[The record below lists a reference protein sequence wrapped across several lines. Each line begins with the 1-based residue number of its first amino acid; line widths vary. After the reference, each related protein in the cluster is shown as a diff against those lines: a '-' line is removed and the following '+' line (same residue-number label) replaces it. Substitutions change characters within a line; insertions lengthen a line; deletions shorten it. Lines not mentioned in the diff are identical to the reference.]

1 LPAWVESFAPGG
13 LNGQVPFL
21 RPLFMKLSI
30 STKLFVAVL
39 AGVLLVILSM
49 GIATS
54 WSFGRGFLGYIN
66 EQALE
71 RMAPVLPR
79 LVATYEREGSWEYF
93 RNQPDRWFEVMR
105 PEPGEKP
112 LIRDLKTPQI
122 SDLTGALFRIAL
134 LDKDKKRVTGY
145 PAIGDDAL
153 ALPIVVAGETVGW
166 LAVTPFQSVT
176 EAGGERFQQYQLRT
190 SLVMGVFSLLMAM
203 LIAWWIA
210 RTLLEPVKRVAA
222 ATHRLASGDYSSRV
236 AVASNDE
243 VGQLAR
249 DFNQLAYT
257 LERNEK
263 MRREFMADVSHELR
277 TPLSVLRGE
286 LEAIEDGV
294 RTLDQ
299 ASMKSLQGEVG
310 MLSKLVD
317 DLYELSLADIGALT
331 YRKAPC
337 VLDQL
342 LENTVA
348 MYQERFNARQLQVE
362 LDLPSQPVELLAD
375 ENRLQQLFSNLLEN
389 TVRYT
394 DLNGTLRITVG
405 VERDLVRID
414 FLDSGPGVS
423 ANQLPKLFERFY
435 RGEASRNRESGGAG
449 LGLAICRS
457 IALAHDGSLDAAH
470 SPLGGLQLTLRLPR
484 SL

>member
-1 LPAWVESFAPGG
+1 MDASL
-13 LNGQVPFL
+13 LL
-21 RPLFMKLSI
+21 RPPFMKLSI

-49 GIATS
+49 GLATS
-54 WSFGRGFLGYIN
+54 WSFGRGFLGFIN
-66 EQALE
+66 EQAME
-71 RMAPVLPR
+71 RMAQVVPR
-79 LVATYEREGSWEYF
+79 LATAYQREGNWDF
-93 RNQPDRWFEVMR
+93 LRNRPDRWFDVMR
-105 PEPGEKP
+105 PDPDAARATDDLRPP
-112 LIRDLKTPQI
+112 LA

-145 PAIGDDAL
+145 PAIGEDAL
-153 ALPIVVAGETVGW
+153 VQPVVVNSETVGW

-190 SLVMGVFSLLMAM
+190 SLVIGVFSLLLAM

-236 AVASNDE
+236 AVASDDE
-243 VGQLAR
+243 VGQLSR

-294 RTLDQ
+294 RSLDQ
-299 ASMKSLQGEVG
+299 SSMKSLQGEVS

-317 DLYELSLADIGALT
+317 DLYELSLADVGALT

-337 VLDQL
+337 LLNDL
-342 LENTVA
+342 LENSLA
-348 MYQERFNARQLQVE
+348 MYRDRFTARQLQIDLE
-362 LDLPSQPVELLAD
+362 LPRQPVELLAD
-375 ENRLQQLFSNLLEN
+375 ASRLQQLFSNLLEN
-389 TVRYT
+389 AVRYT
-394 DLNGTLRITVG
+394 DVNGTLRISVG
-405 VERDLVRID
+405 VDRDTVRID

-423 ANQLPKLFERFY
+423 ADQLPRLFERFY
-435 RGEASRNRESGGAG
+435 RGESSRNREQGGAG

-457 IALAHDGSLDAAH
+457 IANAHDGSLVADH
-470 SPLGGLQLTLRLPR
+470 SPYGGLWLILRLPR

>member
-1 LPAWVESFAPGG
+1 MDASL
-13 LNGQVPFL
+13 LL
-21 RPLFMKLSI
+21 RPPFMKLSI

-49 GIATS
+49 GLATS
-54 WSFGRGFLGYIN
+54 WSFGRGFLGFIN
-66 EQALE
+66 EQAME
-71 RMAPVLPR
+71 RMAQVVPR
-79 LVATYEREGSWEYF
+79 LATAYQREGNWDF
-93 RNQPDRWFEVMR
+93 LRNRPDRWFDVMR
-105 PEPGEKP
+105 PDPDAARATDDLRPP
-112 LIRDLKTPQI
+112 LA

-145 PAIGDDAL
+145 PAIGEDAL
-153 ALPIVVAGETVGW
+153 VQPVVVNSETVGW

-190 SLVMGVFSLLMAM
+190 SLVIGVFSLLLAM

-236 AVASNDE
+236 AVASDDE
-243 VGQLAR
+243 VGQLSR

-294 RTLDQ
+294 RSLDQ
-299 ASMKSLQGEVG
+299 SSMKSLQGEVS

-317 DLYELSLADIGALT
+317 DLYELSLADVGALT

-337 VLDQL
+337 LLNDL
-342 LENTVA
+342 LENSLA
-348 MYQERFNARQLQVE
+348 MYRDRFTARQLQIDLE
-362 LDLPSQPVELLAD
+362 LPRKPVELLAD
-375 ENRLQQLFSNLLEN
+375 ASRLQQLFSNLLEN
-389 TVRYT
+389 AVRYT
-394 DLNGTLRITVG
+394 DVNGTLRISVG
-405 VERDLVRID
+405 VDRDTVRID

-423 ANQLPKLFERFY
+423 ADQLPRLFERFY
-435 RGEASRNRESGGAG
+435 RGESSRNREHGGAG

-457 IALAHDGSLDAAH
+457 IANAHDGSLVADH
-470 SPLGGLQLTLRLPR
+470 SPYGGLWLILRLPR

>member
-1 LPAWVESFAPGG
+1 MTGPSTDLPEP
-13 LNGQVPFL
+13 
-21 RPLFMKLSI
+21 MKLSI

-39 AGVLLVILSM
+39 ASVLFVILSM
-49 GIATS
+49 GLATS
-54 WSFGRGFLGYIN
+54 WSFGRGFLGYLN

-79 LVATYEREGSWEYF
+79 LASAYEREGSWEF
-93 RNQPDRWFEVMR
+93 LRHQPDRWFDIMR
-105 PEPGEKP
+105 PEPKDEEVFHELRIP
-112 LIRDLKTPQI
+112 SS

-134 LDKDKKRVTGY
+134 LDQQKKRVTGY

-153 ALPIVVAGETVGW
+153 LRPIEVAGKTVGW

-176 EAGGERFQQYQLRT
+176 EAGGERFQQYQLRA
-190 SLVMGVFSLLMAM
+190 SLGMGVLSLMLAM

-210 RTLLEPVKRVAA
+210 RTLLDPVKRVAA
-222 ATHRLASGDYSSRV
+222 ATHRLAAGEYSNRV
-236 AVASNDE
+236 TVSSSDE

-257 LERNEK
+257 LERNEQ

-317 DLYELSLADIGALT
+317 DLYELSLADVGALN
-331 YRKAPC
+331 YRKSEC
-337 VLDQL
+337 VLNDL
-342 LENTVA
+342 LENSAA
-348 MYQERFNARQLQVE
+348 MFQERCNAAQLRLE
-362 LDLPSQPVELLAD
+362 LDLPVQPLRLEAD
-375 ENRLQQLFSNLLEN
+375 PKRLQQLFGNLLEN
-389 TVRYT
+389 AVRYT
-394 DLNGTLRITVG
+394 DPGGVLRISAAIEG
-405 VERDLVRID
+405 DDVRIE
-414 FLDSGPGVS
+414 FLDSGPGVE
-423 ANQLPKLFERFY
+423 AQQLPRLFDRFY
-435 RGEASRNRESGGAG
+435 RGEASRNRASGGAG

-457 IALAHDGSLDAAH
+457 IALAHGGSLTADH
-470 SPLGGLQLTLRLPR
+470 SPLGGLWLTLRLPR
-484 SL
+484 NA

>member
-1 LPAWVESFAPGG
+1 
-13 LNGQVPFL
+13 
-21 RPLFMKLSI
+21 MKLSI

-49 GIATS
+49 GVATS

-79 LVATYEREGSWEYF
+79 LASVYAREGSWEYF

-105 PEPGEKP
+105 PEPGEQQAV
-112 LIRDLKTPQI
+112 RDLRTPQI

-134 LDKDKKRVTGY
+134 LDKDKQRVTGY

-153 ALPIVVAGETVGW
+153 ALPIVVAGDTVGW

-190 SLVMGVFSLLMAM
+190 SLVMGVFSLLLAM
-203 LIAWWIA
+203 LIAWWVA
-210 RTLLEPVKRVAA
+210 RTLLGPVKRVAA
-222 ATHRLASGDYSSRV
+222 ATHRLASGDYSGRV

-299 ASMKSLQGEVG
+299 KAMKSLQGEVS

-317 DLYELSLADIGALT
+317 DLYELSLADVGALT
-331 YRKAPC
+331 YRKSPC
-337 VLDQL
+337 VLNEL
-342 LENTVA
+342 LEHSVS
-348 MYQERFNARQLQVE
+348 MFQERLNNRQLRVE
-362 LDLPSQPVELLAD
+362 LTLPAQPLELVAD
-375 ENRLQQLFSNLLEN
+375 ANRLQQLFSNLLEN
-389 TVRYT
+389 AVRYT
-394 DLNGTLRITVG
+394 DPEGVVRIAAA
-405 VERDLVRID
+405 VERDEVRID
-414 FLDSGPGVS
+414 FMDSGPGVS
-423 ANQLPKLFERFY
+423 ANQLPRLFERFY
-435 RGEASRNRESGGAG
+435 RGESSRNRTSGGAG
-449 LGLAICRS
+449 LGLAICHS
-457 IALAHDGSLDAAH
+457 IALAHGGSLSADH
-470 SPLGGLQLTLRLPR
+470 SPLGGLWLTLRLPR

>member
-1 LPAWVESFAPGG
+1 MDAYL
-13 LNGQVPFL
+13 LL
-21 RPLFMKLSI
+21 RPPFMKLSI

-49 GIATS
+49 GLATS
-54 WSFGRGFLGYIN
+54 WSFGRGFLGFIN
-66 EQALE
+66 EQAME
-71 RMAPVLPR
+71 RMAQVVPR
-79 LVATYEREGSWEYF
+79 LATAYQREGNWDF
-93 RNQPDRWFEVMR
+93 LRNRPDRWFDVMR
-105 PEPGEKP
+105 PDPDAARATDDLRPP
-112 LIRDLKTPQI
+112 LA

-145 PAIGDDAL
+145 PAIGEDAL
-153 ALPIVVAGETVGW
+153 VQPVVVNSETVGW

-190 SLVMGVFSLLMAM
+190 SLVMGVFSLLLAM

-236 AVASNDE
+236 AVASDDE
-243 VGQLAR
+243 VGQLSR

-294 RTLDQ
+294 RSLDQ
-299 ASMKSLQGEVG
+299 SSMKSLQGEVS

-317 DLYELSLADIGALT
+317 DLYELSLADVGALT

-337 VLDQL
+337 LLNDL
-342 LENTVA
+342 LENSLA
-348 MYQERFNARQLQVE
+348 MYRDRFTARQLQIDLE
-362 LDLPSQPVELLAD
+362 LPRQPVELLAD
-375 ENRLQQLFSNLLEN
+375 ASRLQQLFSNLLEN
-389 TVRYT
+389 AVRYT
-394 DLNGTLRITVG
+394 DVNGTLRISVG
-405 VERDLVRID
+405 VDRDTVRID

-423 ANQLPKLFERFY
+423 ATQLPRLFERFY
-435 RGEASRNRESGGAG
+435 RGESSRNREQGGAG

-457 IALAHDGSLDAAH
+457 IANAHDGSLVADH
-470 SPLGGLQLTLRLPR
+470 SPYGGLWLILRLPR

>member
-1 LPAWVESFAPGG
+1 
-13 LNGQVPFL
+13 
-21 RPLFMKLSI
+21 MKLSI
-30 STKLFVAVL
+30 STKLFVAVS

-49 GIATS
+49 GLATS

-71 RMAPVLPR
+71 RMATVVPR
-79 LVATYEREGSWEYF
+79 LASAYAREGNWAF
-93 RNQPDRWFEVMR
+93 MRNRPDRWFDIMR
-105 PEPGEKP
+105 PDPDEERVTHDLRTP
-112 LIRDLKTPQI
+112 LA

-134 LDKDKKRVTGY
+134 LDKDRKRVTGY
-145 PAIGDDAL
+145 TAIGEDAL
-153 ALPIVVAGETVGW
+153 VSPIVVAGETVGW
-166 LAVTPFQSVT
+166 LAVTPLQSVT

-190 SLVMGVFSLLMAM
+190 SLVMGVFSLLLAM

-222 ATHRLASGDYSSRV
+222 ATHRLAGGDYSSRV
-236 AVASNDE
+236 AVASHDE

-294 RTLDQ
+294 RSLDPNT
-299 ASMKSLQGEVG
+299 MKSLLGEVG

-337 VLDQL
+337 MLNDV
-342 LENTVA
+342 LENSLA
-348 MYQERFNARQLQVE
+348 MYRERFAARQLQ
-362 LDLPSQPVELLAD
+362 LDLELPREPMELLAD
-375 ENRLQQLFSNLLEN
+375 ASRLQQLFSNLLEN
-389 TVRYT
+389 SLRYT
-394 DLNGTLRITVG
+394 DVNGRLRLSVG
-405 VERDLVRID
+405 VDRDTVRID

-423 ANQLPKLFERFY
+423 ASQLPRLFERFY
-435 RGEASRNRESGGAG
+435 RGESSRNREHGGAG

-457 IALAHDGSLDAAH
+457 IANAHDGSLVADH
-470 SPLGGLQLTLRLPR
+470 SPYGGLWLTLRLPR

>member
-1 LPAWVESFAPGG
+1 MVAFTPK
-13 LNGQVPFL
+13 
-21 RPLFMKLSI
+21 RPEYMKLSI
-30 STKLFVAVL
+30 STKLFIAVL

-49 GIATS
+49 GLATS

-79 LVATYEREGSWEYF
+79 LASAYARDGSWEFF

-105 PEPGEKP
+105 PEPGEQKP
-112 LIRDLKTPQI
+112 VRDLKTPQI

-153 ALPIVVAGETVGW
+153 ALPIIVAGETVGW

-190 SLVMGVFSLLMAM
+190 SLVMGVFSLLLAM

-222 ATHRLASGDYSSRV
+222 ATHRLASGDYGSRV

-299 ASMKSLQGEVG
+299 HSMKSLQGEVG

-317 DLYELSLADIGALT
+317 DLYELSLADVGALT

-337 VLDQL
+337 VLNTL
-342 LENTVA
+342 LEQSVG
-348 MYQERFNARQLQVE
+348 MFQERLSARQLRVE
-362 LDLPSQPVELLAD
+362 LALPTPPLELVAD
-375 ENRLQQLFSNLLEN
+375 ASRLQQLFSNLLEN
-389 TVRYT
+389 AVRYT
-394 DLNGTLRITVG
+394 DPNGVVRVSATAERDELRI
-405 VERDLVRID
+405 EFI
-414 FLDSGPGVS
+414 DSGPGVS
-423 ANQLPKLFERFY
+423 ASQLPRLFERFY
-435 RGEASRNRESGGAG
+435 RGEASRNRTSGGAG
-449 LGLAICRS
+449 LGLAICHS
-457 IALAHDGSLDAAH
+457 IALAHGGSLSADH
-470 SPLGGLQLTLRLPR
+470 SPLGGLWLTLRLPR

>member
-1 LPAWVESFAPGG
+1 
-13 LNGQVPFL
+13 
-21 RPLFMKLSI
+21 MKLSI
-30 STKLFVAVL
+30 STKLFVAVS

-49 GIATS
+49 GLATS

-71 RMAPVLPR
+71 RMATVVPR
-79 LVATYEREGSWEYF
+79 LASAYAREGNWAF
-93 RNQPDRWFEVMR
+93 MRNRPDRWFDIMR
-105 PEPGEKP
+105 PDPDEERVTHDLRTP
-112 LIRDLKTPQI
+112 LA

-134 LDKDKKRVTGY
+134 LDKDRKRVTGY
-145 PAIGDDAL
+145 TAIGEDAL
-153 ALPIVVAGETVGW
+153 VSPIVVAGETVGW

-190 SLVMGVFSLLMAM
+190 SLVMGVFSLLLAM

-236 AVASNDE
+236 AVASHDE

-294 RTLDQ
+294 RSLDPNT
-299 ASMKSLQGEVG
+299 MKSLLGEVG

-337 VLDQL
+337 MLNDV
-342 LENTVA
+342 LENSLA
-348 MYQERFNARQLQVE
+348 MYRERFAARQLQ
-362 LDLPSQPVELLAD
+362 LDLELPREPVELLAD
-375 ENRLQQLFSNLLEN
+375 ASRLQQLFSNLLEN
-389 TVRYT
+389 ALRYT
-394 DLNGTLRITVG
+394 DVNGRLRLSVG
-405 VERDLVRID
+405 VDRDTVRID

-423 ANQLPKLFERFY
+423 ASQLPRLFERFY
-435 RGEASRNRESGGAG
+435 RGESSRNREHGGAG

-457 IALAHDGSLDAAH
+457 IANAHDGSLVADH
-470 SPLGGLQLTLRLPR
+470 SPYGGLWLTLRLPR

>member
-1 LPAWVESFAPGG
+1 MGG
-13 LNGQVPFL
+13 Y
-21 RPLFMKLSI
+21 LFNDGPVCMKLSI
-30 STKLFVAVL
+30 STKLFIAVL

-49 GIATS
+49 GVATS

-71 RMAPVLPR
+71 RMAPVVPR
-79 LVATYEREGSWEYF
+79 LAAAYEREGGWEFF

-105 PEPGEKP
+105 PEPGEKQAV
-112 LIRDLKTPQI
+112 RDLKTPQI

-257 LERNEK
+257 LERNEQ

-277 TPLSVLRGE
+277 TPSSIASSSPRST
-286 LEAIEDGV
+286 DSGV
-294 RTLDQ
+294 RSLDQ
-299 ASMKSLQGEVG
+299 NAMKSLQGEVS

-317 DLYELSLADIGALT
+317 DLYELSLADVGALT

-337 VLDQL
+337 GLNGL
-342 LENTVA
+342 LEHSVA
-348 MYQERFNARQLQVE
+348 MFQERLNARRLRVE
-362 LDLPSQPVELLAD
+362 LELPSQPLELVAD
-375 ENRLQQLFSNLLEN
+375 ADRLQQSFSNLLEN
-389 TVRYT
+389 AVRYT
-394 DLNGTLRITVG
+394 DPGGVVRISAA
-405 VERDLVRID
+405 VERDELRIE
-414 FLDSGPGVS
+414 FMDSGPGVS
-423 ANQLPKLFERFY
+423 ASQLPRLFERFY
-435 RGEASRNRESGGAG
+435 RGESSRNRESGGAG

-457 IALAHDGSLDAAH
+457 IALAHGGSLSADH
-470 SPLGGLQLTLRLPR
+470 SPLGGLWLTLRLPR
-484 SL
+484 SV

>member
-1 LPAWVESFAPGG
+1 MGG
-13 LNGQVPFL
+13 STLL

-30 STKLFVAVL
+30 STKLFVAVS

-49 GIATS
+49 GLATS

-71 RMAPVLPR
+71 RMATVVPR
-79 LVATYEREGSWEYF
+79 LASAYAREGNWAF
-93 RNQPDRWFEVMR
+93 MRNRPDRWFDIMR
-105 PEPGEKP
+105 PDPDEERVTNDLRTP
-112 LIRDLKTPQI
+112 LA

-134 LDKDKKRVTGY
+134 LDKDRKRVTGY
-145 PAIGDDAL
+145 TAIGEDAL
-153 ALPIVVAGETVGW
+153 VSPIVVAGETVGW

-190 SLVMGVFSLLMAM
+190 SLLMGVFSLLLAM

-294 RTLDQ
+294 RSLDPNT
-299 ASMKSLQGEVG
+299 MKSLLGEVG

-337 VLDQL
+337 MLNDV
-342 LENTVA
+342 LENSLA
-348 MYQERFNARQLQVE
+348 MYRERFAARQLQ
-362 LDLPSQPVELLAD
+362 LDLELPREPMELLAD
-375 ENRLQQLFSNLLEN
+375 ASRLQQLFSNLLEN
-389 TVRYT
+389 SLRYT
-394 DLNGTLRITVG
+394 DVNGRLRLSVG
-405 VERDLVRID
+405 VDRDTVRID

-423 ANQLPKLFERFY
+423 ASQLPRLFERFY
-435 RGEASRNRESGGAG
+435 RGESSRNREHGGAG

-457 IALAHDGSLDAAH
+457 IANAHDGSLVADH
-470 SPLGGLQLTLRLPR
+470 SPYGGLWLTLRLPR

>member
-1 LPAWVESFAPGG
+1 MGG
-13 LNGQVPFL
+13 STLL

-30 STKLFVAVL
+30 STKLFVAVS

-49 GIATS
+49 GLATS

-71 RMAPVLPR
+71 RMATVVPR
-79 LVATYEREGSWEYF
+79 LASAYAREGNWAF
-93 RNQPDRWFEVMR
+93 MRNRPDRWFDIMR
-105 PEPGEKP
+105 PDPDEERVTNDLRTP
-112 LIRDLKTPQI
+112 LA

-134 LDKDKKRVTGY
+134 LDKDRKRVTGY
-145 PAIGDDAL
+145 TAIGEDAL
-153 ALPIVVAGETVGW
+153 VSPIVVAGETVGW

-190 SLVMGVFSLLMAM
+190 SLVMGVFSLLLAM

-222 ATHRLASGDYSSRV
+222 ATHRLAGGDYSSRV
-236 AVASNDE
+236 AVASHDE

-294 RTLDQ
+294 RSLDPNT
-299 ASMKSLQGEVG
+299 MKSLLGEVG

-337 VLDQL
+337 MLNDV
-342 LENTVA
+342 LENSLA
-348 MYQERFNARQLQVE
+348 MYRERFAARQLQ
-362 LDLPSQPVELLAD
+362 LDLELPREPVELLAD
-375 ENRLQQLFSNLLEN
+375 ASRLQQLFSNLLEN
-389 TVRYT
+389 ALRYT
-394 DLNGTLRITVG
+394 DVNGRLRISVG
-405 VERDLVRID
+405 VDRDTVRID

-423 ANQLPKLFERFY
+423 ASQLPRLFERFY
-435 RGEASRNRESGGAG
+435 RGESSRNREHGGAG

-457 IALAHDGSLDAAH
+457 IANAHDGSLVADH
-470 SPLGGLQLTLRLPR
+470 SPYGGLWLTLRLPR

>member
-1 LPAWVESFAPGG
+1 MDASLW
-13 LNGQVPFL
+13 L
-21 RPLFMKLSI
+21 RPPFMKLSI

-49 GIATS
+49 GLATS
-54 WSFGRGFLGYIN
+54 WSFGRGFLGFIN
-66 EQALE
+66 EQAME
-71 RMAPVLPR
+71 RMAQVVPR
-79 LVATYEREGSWEYF
+79 LATAYQREGNWDF
-93 RNQPDRWFEVMR
+93 LRNRPDRWFDVMR
-105 PEPGEKP
+105 PDPDAARASDDFRPP
-112 LIRDLKTPQI
+112 LA

-145 PAIGDDAL
+145 PAIGEDAL
-153 ALPIVVAGETVGW
+153 IQPVVVNSETVGW

-190 SLVMGVFSLLMAM
+190 SLVMGVFSLLLAM

-222 ATHRLASGDYSSRV
+222 ATHRLASGDYGSRV
-236 AVASNDE
+236 AVASDDE
-243 VGQLAR
+243 VGQLSR

-294 RTLDQ
+294 RSLDQ
-299 ASMKSLQGEVG
+299 SSMKSLQGEVS

-317 DLYELSLADIGALT
+317 DLYELSLADVGALT

-337 VLDQL
+337 RLNDL
-342 LENTVA
+342 LENSLA
-348 MYQERFNARQLQVE
+348 MYRERFTARQLQIDLE
-362 LDLPSQPVELLAD
+362 LPRQPVELLAD
-375 ENRLQQLFSNLLEN
+375 ASRLQQLFSNLLEN
-389 TVRYT
+389 AVRYT
-394 DLNGTLRITVG
+394 DVNGTLRISVG
-405 VERDLVRID
+405 VDRDTVRID

-423 ANQLPKLFERFY
+423 ASQLPRLFERFY
-435 RGEASRNRESGGAG
+435 RRESSRNREHGGAG

-457 IALAHDGSLDAAH
+457 IANAHDGSLVADH
-470 SPLGGLQLTLRLPR
+470 SPYGGLWLILRLPR

>member
-1 LPAWVESFAPGG
+1 MGG
-13 LNGQVPFL
+13 STLL

-30 STKLFVAVL
+30 STKLFVAVS

-49 GIATS
+49 GLATS

-71 RMAPVLPR
+71 RMATVVPR
-79 LVATYEREGSWEYF
+79 LASAYAREGNWAF
-93 RNQPDRWFEVMR
+93 MRNRPDRWFDIMR
-105 PEPGEKP
+105 PDPDEERVTHDLRTP
-112 LIRDLKTPQI
+112 LA

-134 LDKDKKRVTGY
+134 LDKDRKRVTGY
-145 PAIGDDAL
+145 TAIGEDAL
-153 ALPIVVAGETVGW
+153 VSPIVVAGETVGW

-190 SLVMGVFSLLMAM
+190 SLVMGVFSLLLAM

-294 RTLDQ
+294 RSLDPNT
-299 ASMKSLQGEVG
+299 MKSLLGEVG

-337 VLDQL
+337 LLNDV
-342 LENTVA
+342 LENSLA
-348 MYQERFNARQLQVE
+348 MYRERFAARQLQ
-362 LDLPSQPVELLAD
+362 LDLELPREPVEVLAD
-375 ENRLQQLFSNLLEN
+375 ASRLQQLFSNLLEN
-389 TVRYT
+389 ALRYT
-394 DLNGTLRITVG
+394 DVNGRLRISVG
-405 VERDLVRID
+405 VDRDTVRID

-423 ANQLPKLFERFY
+423 ANQLPRLFERFY
-435 RGEASRNRESGGAG
+435 RGESSRNREHGGAG

-457 IALAHDGSLDAAH
+457 IANAHDGSLVADH
-470 SPLGGLQLTLRLPR
+470 SPYGGLWLTLRLPR

>member
-1 LPAWVESFAPGG
+1 
-13 LNGQVPFL
+13 
-21 RPLFMKLSI
+21 MKLSI
-30 STKLFVAVL
+30 STKLFVAVS

-49 GIATS
+49 GLATS

-71 RMAPVLPR
+71 RMATVVPR
-79 LVATYEREGSWEYF
+79 LASAYAREGNWAF
-93 RNQPDRWFEVMR
+93 MRNRPDRWFDIMR
-105 PEPGEKP
+105 PDPDEERVTNDLRTP
-112 LIRDLKTPQI
+112 LA

-134 LDKDKKRVTGY
+134 LDKDRKRVTGY
-145 PAIGDDAL
+145 TAIGEDAL
-153 ALPIVVAGETVGW
+153 VSPIVVAGETVGW

-190 SLVMGVFSLLMAM
+190 SLLMGVFSLLLAM

-294 RTLDQ
+294 RSLDPNT
-299 ASMKSLQGEVG
+299 MKSLLGEVG

-337 VLDQL
+337 MLNDV
-342 LENTVA
+342 LENSLA
-348 MYQERFNARQLQVE
+348 MYRERFAARQLQ
-362 LDLPSQPVELLAD
+362 LDLELPREPVELLAD
-375 ENRLQQLFSNLLEN
+375 ASRLQQLFSNLLEN
-389 TVRYT
+389 SLRYT
-394 DLNGTLRITVG
+394 DVNGRLRLSVG
-405 VERDLVRID
+405 VDRDTVRID

-423 ANQLPKLFERFY
+423 ASQLPRLFERFY
-435 RGEASRNRESGGAG
+435 RGESSRNREHGGAG

-457 IALAHDGSLDAAH
+457 IANAHDGSLVADH
-470 SPLGGLQLTLRLPR
+470 SPYGGLWLTLRLPR

>member
-1 LPAWVESFAPGG
+1 
-13 LNGQVPFL
+13 
-21 RPLFMKLSI
+21 MKLSI

-49 GIATS
+49 GVATS

-71 RMAPVLPR
+71 RMTPVLPR

-105 PEPGEKP
+105 PEPGEKQA
-112 LIRDLKTPQI
+112 IRDLKTPLL

-153 ALPIVVAGETVGW
+153 TLPIVVAGETVGW

-176 EAGGERFQQYQLRT
+176 EAGGERFQQYQFRT
-190 SLVMGVFSLLMAM
+190 SLVMGLFSLLMAM

-210 RTLLEPVKRVAA
+210 RTLLTPVKRVAA

-236 AVASNDE
+236 EVASNDE

-299 ASMKSLQGEVG
+299 TAMKSLQGEVS
-310 MLSKLVD
+310 MLSQLVD
-317 DLYELSLADIGALT
+317 DLYELSLADVGALT

-337 VLDQL
+337 VLNEL
-342 LENTVA
+342 LEHSVS
-348 MYQERFNARQLQVE
+348 MFQERLNNRQLRVE
-362 LDLPSQPVELLAD
+362 LELPAQPLEVLAD
-375 ENRLQQLFSNLLEN
+375 ANRLQQLFSNLLEN

-394 DLNGTLRITVG
+394 DPEG
-405 VERDLVRID
+405 VVRISAGVD
-414 FLDSGPGVS
+414 GEEVRVELMDSGPGVS
-423 ANQLPKLFERFY
+423 ANQLPRLFERFY
-435 RGEASRNRESGGAG
+435 RGESSRNRTSGGAG
-449 LGLAICRS
+449 LGLAICQS
-457 IALAHDGSLDAAH
+457 IALAHGGSLSADH
-470 SPLGGLQLTLRLPR
+470 SPLGGLWLTLRLPR

>member
-1 LPAWVESFAPGG
+1 MEASL
-13 LNGQVPFL
+13 LL
-21 RPLFMKLSI
+21 RPPFMKLSI

-49 GIATS
+49 GLATS
-54 WSFGRGFLGYIN
+54 WSFGRGFLGFIN
-66 EQALE
+66 EQAME
-71 RMAPVLPR
+71 RMAQVVPR
-79 LVATYEREGSWEYF
+79 LATAYQREGNWDF
-93 RNQPDRWFEVMR
+93 LRNRPDRWFDVMR
-105 PEPGEKP
+105 PDPDAARATDDLRPP
-112 LIRDLKTPQI
+112 LA

-145 PAIGDDAL
+145 PAIGEDAL
-153 ALPIVVAGETVGW
+153 VQPVVVNSETVGW

-190 SLVMGVFSLLMAM
+190 SLVIGVFSLLLAM

-222 ATHRLASGDYSSRV
+222 ATHRLASGDYGSRV
-236 AVASNDE
+236 AVASDDE
-243 VGQLAR
+243 VGQLSR

-294 RTLDQ
+294 RSLDQ
-299 ASMKSLQGEVG
+299 SSMKSLQGEVS

-317 DLYELSLADIGALT
+317 DLYELSLADVGALT
-331 YRKAPC
+331 YRKALC
-337 VLDQL
+337 LLNDL
-342 LENTVA
+342 LENSLA
-348 MYQERFNARQLQVE
+348 MYRDRFTARQLQIDLE
-362 LDLPSQPVELLAD
+362 LPRQPVELLAD
-375 ENRLQQLFSNLLEN
+375 ASRLQQLFSNLLEN
-389 TVRYT
+389 AVRYT
-394 DLNGTLRITVG
+394 DVNGTLRISVG
-405 VERDLVRID
+405 VDRDTVRID

-423 ANQLPKLFERFY
+423 ATQLPRLFERFY
-435 RGEASRNRESGGAG
+435 RGESSRNREHGGAG

-457 IALAHDGSLDAAH
+457 IANAHDGSLVADH
-470 SPLGGLQLTLRLPR
+470 SPYGGLWLILRLPR

>member
-1 LPAWVESFAPGG
+1 MGG
-13 LNGQVPFL
+13 STLL

-30 STKLFVAVL
+30 STKLFVAVS

-49 GIATS
+49 GLATG

-71 RMAPVLPR
+71 RMATVVPR
-79 LVATYEREGSWEYF
+79 LASAYAREGNWAF
-93 RNQPDRWFEVMR
+93 MRNRPDRWFDIMR
-105 PEPGEKP
+105 PDPDEERVTHDLRTP
-112 LIRDLKTPQI
+112 LA

-134 LDKDKKRVTGY
+134 LDKDRKRVTGY
-145 PAIGDDAL
+145 TAIGEDAL
-153 ALPIVVAGETVGW
+153 VSPIVVAGETVGW

-190 SLVMGVFSLLMAM
+190 SLVMGVFSLLLAM

-222 ATHRLASGDYSSRV
+222 ATHRLAGGDYSSRV
-236 AVASNDE
+236 AVASHDE

-294 RTLDQ
+294 RSLDQ
-299 ASMKSLQGEVG
+299 SSMKSLQGEVS

-317 DLYELSLADIGALT
+317 DLYELSLADVGALT

-337 VLDQL
+337 LLNDV
-342 LENTVA
+342 LENSLA
-348 MYQERFNARQLQVE
+348 IYRERFTARQLQ
-362 LDLPSQPVELLAD
+362 LDLKLPREPVELLAD
-375 ENRLQQLFSNLLEN
+375 ASRLQQLFSNLLEN
-389 TVRYT
+389 SLRYT
-394 DLNGTLRITVG
+394 DVNGRLRISVG
-405 VERDLVRID
+405 GDRDTVRID

-423 ANQLPKLFERFY
+423 ASQLPRLFERFY
-435 RGEASRNRESGGAG
+435 RGESSRNREHGGAG

-457 IALAHDGSLDAAH
+457 IANAHDGSLVADH
-470 SPLGGLQLTLRLPR
+470 SPYGGLWLTLRLPR

>member
-1 LPAWVESFAPGG
+1 
-13 LNGQVPFL
+13 
-21 RPLFMKLSI
+21 MKLSI
-30 STKLFVAVL
+30 STKLFIAVL

-49 GIATS
+49 GLATS

-79 LVATYEREGSWEYF
+79 LSSAYAREGSWDF
-93 RNQPDRWFEVMR
+93 LRNQPDRWFEIMR
-105 PEPGEKP
+105 PEPGEDP
-112 LIRDLKTPQI
+112 LKNDMRTPMA

-134 LDKDKKRVTGY
+134 LDKDMHRVTGY
-145 PAIGDDAL
+145 PAISNDAL
-153 ALPIVVAGETVGW
+153 VRPIEVAGETVGW
-166 LAVTPFQSVT
+166 LAVSPFQSVT
-176 EAGGERFQQYQLRT
+176 EAGGERFQQYQFRT
-190 SLVMGVFSLLMAM
+190 SLVMGLFSLLMAM

-210 RTLLEPVKRVAA
+210 RALLEPVKRVAA
-222 ATHRLASGDYSSRV
+222 ATHRLASGDYASRV

-277 TPLSVLRGE
+277 TPLSILRGE

-294 RTLDQ
+294 RSLNPG
-299 ASMKSLQGEVG
+299 AMKSLLGEVG

-331 YRKAPC
+331 YRKSPC
-337 VLDQL
+337 VLNQL
-342 LENTVA
+342 LEKSVA
-348 MYQERFNARQLQVE
+348 MYQERFNARQLHVA
-362 LDLPSQPVELLAD
+362 LDLPRQPVELLAD
-375 ENRLQQLFSNLLEN
+375 ANRLQQLFSNLLEN
-389 TVRYT
+389 AVRYT
-394 DLNGTLRITVG
+394 DVNGTLQISVG
-405 VERDLVRID
+405 VERDWVRIN

-423 ANQLPKLFERFY
+423 ASQLPRLFERFY
-435 RGEASRNRESGGAG
+435 RAEQSRNRESGGAG

-457 IALAHDGSLDAAH
+457 IALAHDGSLEADH
-470 SPLGGLQLTLRLPR
+470 SPLGGLWLTLCLPR

>member
-1 LPAWVESFAPGG
+1 MDASL
-13 LNGQVPFL
+13 LL
-21 RPLFMKLSI
+21 RPPFMKLSI

-49 GIATS
+49 GLATS
-54 WSFGRGFLGYIN
+54 WSFGRGFLGFIN
-66 EQALE
+66 EQAME
-71 RMAPVLPR
+71 RMAQVVPR
-79 LVATYEREGSWEYF
+79 LATAYQREGNWDF
-93 RNQPDRWFEVMR
+93 LRNRPDRWFDVMR
-105 PEPGEKP
+105 PDPDAARATDDLRPP
-112 LIRDLKTPQI
+112 LA

-145 PAIGDDAL
+145 PAIGEDAL
-153 ALPIVVAGETVGW
+153 VQPVVVNSETVGW

-190 SLVMGVFSLLMAM
+190 SLVMGVFSLLLAM

-222 ATHRLASGDYSSRV
+222 ATHRLASGDYGSRV
-236 AVASNDE
+236 AVASDDE
-243 VGQLAR
+243 VGQLSR

-294 RTLDQ
+294 RSLDQ
-299 ASMKSLQGEVG
+299 SSMKSLQCEVS

-317 DLYELSLADIGALT
+317 DLYELSLADVGALT

-337 VLDQL
+337 LLNDL
-342 LENTVA
+342 LENSLA
-348 MYQERFNARQLQVE
+348 MYRDRFTARQLQVDLE
-362 LDLPSQPVELLAD
+362 LPRQPVELLAD
-375 ENRLQQLFSNLLEN
+375 ASRLQQLFSNLLEN
-389 TVRYT
+389 AVRYT
-394 DLNGTLRITVG
+394 DVNGTLRISVG
-405 VERDLVRID
+405 VDRDTVRID

-423 ANQLPKLFERFY
+423 ADQLPRLFERFY
-435 RGEASRNRESGGAG
+435 RGESSRNREHGGAG

-457 IALAHDGSLDAAH
+457 IANAHDGSLVADH
-470 SPLGGLQLTLRLPR
+470 SPYGGLWLILRLPR

>member
-1 LPAWVESFAPGG
+1 MVAFTPK
-13 LNGQVPFL
+13 
-21 RPLFMKLSI
+21 RPEYMKLSI
-30 STKLFVAVL
+30 STKLFIAVL

-49 GIATS
+49 GLATS

-79 LVATYEREGSWEYF
+79 LASAYARDGSWEFF

-105 PEPGEKP
+105 PEPGEQQP
-112 LIRDLKTPQI
+112 VRDLKTPQI

-153 ALPIVVAGETVGW
+153 ALPIIVAGETVGW

-190 SLVMGVFSLLMAM
+190 SLVMGVFSLLLAM

-222 ATHRLASGDYSSRV
+222 ATHRLASGDYGSRV
-236 AVASNDE
+236 VVASNDE

-299 ASMKSLQGEVG
+299 HSMKSLQGEVG

-317 DLYELSLADIGALT
+317 DLYELSLADVGALT

-337 VLDQL
+337 VLNTL
-342 LENTVA
+342 LEQSVG
-348 MYQERFNARQLQVE
+348 MFQERLSARQLRVE
-362 LDLPSQPVELLAD
+362 LGLPTPPLELVAD
-375 ENRLQQLFSNLLEN
+375 ASRLQQLFSNLLEN
-389 TVRYT
+389 AVRYT
-394 DLNGTLRITVG
+394 DPNGVVRVSATAERDELRI
-405 VERDLVRID
+405 EFI
-414 FLDSGPGVS
+414 DSGPGVS
-423 ANQLPKLFERFY
+423 ASQLPRLFERFY
-435 RGEASRNRESGGAG
+435 RGEASRNRTSGGAG
-449 LGLAICRS
+449 LGLAICHS
-457 IALAHDGSLDAAH
+457 IALAHGGSLSADH
-470 SPLGGLQLTLRLPR
+470 SPLGGLWLTLRLPR
-484 SL
+484 NL

>member
-1 LPAWVESFAPGG
+1 MEASL
-13 LNGQVPFL
+13 LL
-21 RPLFMKLSI
+21 RPPFMKLSI

-49 GIATS
+49 GLATS
-54 WSFGRGFLGYIN
+54 WSFGRGFLGFIN
-66 EQALE
+66 EQAME
-71 RMAPVLPR
+71 RMAQVVPR
-79 LVATYEREGSWEYF
+79 LATAYQREGNWDF
-93 RNQPDRWFEVMR
+93 LRNRPDRWFDVMR
-105 PEPGEKP
+105 PDPDAARATDDLRPP
-112 LIRDLKTPQI
+112 LA

-145 PAIGDDAL
+145 PAIGEDAL
-153 ALPIVVAGETVGW
+153 VQPVVVNSETVGW

-190 SLVMGVFSLLMAM
+190 SLVMGVFSLLLAM

-222 ATHRLASGDYSSRV
+222 ATHRLASGDYGSRV
-236 AVASNDE
+236 AVASDDE
-243 VGQLAR
+243 VGQLSR

-294 RTLDQ
+294 RSLDQ
-299 ASMKSLQGEVG
+299 SSMKSLQGEVS

-317 DLYELSLADIGALT
+317 DLYELSLADVGALT
-331 YRKAPC
+331 YRKALC
-337 VLDQL
+337 LLNDL
-342 LENTVA
+342 LENSLA
-348 MYQERFNARQLQVE
+348 MYRDRFTARQLQIDLE
-362 LDLPSQPVELLAD
+362 LPRQPVELLAD
-375 ENRLQQLFSNLLEN
+375 ASRLQQLFSNLLEN
-389 TVRYT
+389 AVRYT
-394 DLNGTLRITVG
+394 DVNGTLRISVG
-405 VERDLVRID
+405 VDRDTVRID

-423 ANQLPKLFERFY
+423 ADQLPRLFERFY
-435 RGEASRNRESGGAG
+435 RGESSRNREHGGAG

-457 IALAHDGSLDAAH
+457 IANAHDGSLVADH
-470 SPLGGLQLTLRLPR
+470 SPYGGLWLILRLPR

>member
-1 LPAWVESFAPGG
+1 MDAYL
-13 LNGQVPFL
+13 LL
-21 RPLFMKLSI
+21 RPPFMKLSI

-49 GIATS
+49 GLATS
-54 WSFGRGFLGYIN
+54 WSFGRGFLGFIN

-71 RMAPVLPR
+71 RMAQVVPR
-79 LVATYEREGSWEYF
+79 LATAYQREGNWDF
-93 RNQPDRWFEVMR
+93 LRNRPDRWFDVMR
-105 PEPGEKP
+105 PDPDAARATDDLRPP
-112 LIRDLKTPQI
+112 LA

-145 PAIGDDAL
+145 PAIGEDAL
-153 ALPIVVAGETVGW
+153 VQPVVVNSETVGW

-190 SLVMGVFSLLMAM
+190 SLVMGVFSLLLAM

-222 ATHRLASGDYSSRV
+222 ATHRLASGDYGSRV
-236 AVASNDE
+236 AVASDDE
-243 VGQLAR
+243 VGQLSR

-294 RTLDQ
+294 RSLDQ
-299 ASMKSLQGEVG
+299 SSMKSLQGEVS

-317 DLYELSLADIGALT
+317 DLYELSLADVGALT

-337 VLDQL
+337 LLNDL
-342 LENTVA
+342 LENSLA
-348 MYQERFNARQLQVE
+348 MYRDRFTARQLQIDLE
-362 LDLPSQPVELLAD
+362 LPRQPVELLAD
-375 ENRLQQLFSNLLEN
+375 ASRLQQLFSNLLEN
-389 TVRYT
+389 AVRYT
-394 DLNGTLRITVG
+394 DVNGTLRISVG
-405 VERDLVRID
+405 VDRDTVRID

-423 ANQLPKLFERFY
+423 ADQLPRLFERFY
-435 RGEASRNRESGGAG
+435 RGESSRNREHGGAG

-457 IALAHDGSLDAAH
+457 IANAHDGSLVADH
-470 SPLGGLQLTLRLPR
+470 SPYGGLWLILRLPR

>member
-1 LPAWVESFAPGG
+1 MGG
-13 LNGQVPFL
+13 STLL

-30 STKLFVAVL
+30 STKLFVAVS

-49 GIATS
+49 GLATS

-71 RMAPVLPR
+71 RMATVVPR
-79 LVATYEREGSWEYF
+79 LASAYAREGNWAF
-93 RNQPDRWFEVMR
+93 MRNRPDRWFDIMR
-105 PEPGEKP
+105 PDPDEERVTHDLRTP
-112 LIRDLKTPQI
+112 LA

-134 LDKDKKRVTGY
+134 LDKDRKRVTGY
-145 PAIGDDAL
+145 TAIGEDAL
-153 ALPIVVAGETVGW
+153 VSPIVVAGETVGW

-190 SLVMGVFSLLMAM
+190 SLVMGVFSLLLAM

-294 RTLDQ
+294 RSLDPNT
-299 ASMKSLQGEVG
+299 MKSLLGEVG

-337 VLDQL
+337 MLNDV
-342 LENTVA
+342 LENSLA
-348 MYQERFNARQLQVE
+348 MYRERFAARQLQ
-362 LDLPSQPVELLAD
+362 LDLELPREPVELLAD
-375 ENRLQQLFSNLLEN
+375 ASRLQQLFSNLLEN
-389 TVRYT
+389 SLRYT
-394 DLNGTLRITVG
+394 DVNGRLRLSVG
-405 VERDLVRID
+405 VDRDTVRID

-423 ANQLPKLFERFY
+423 ASQLPRLFERFY
-435 RGEASRNRESGGAG
+435 RGESSRNREHGGAG

-457 IALAHDGSLDAAH
+457 IANAHDGSLVADH
-470 SPLGGLQLTLRLPR
+470 SPYGGLWLTLRLPR

>member
-1 LPAWVESFAPGG
+1 MGASPPEQPES
-13 LNGQVPFL
+13 
-21 RPLFMKLSI
+21 MKLSI

-49 GIATS
+49 GVATS

-79 LVATYEREGSWEYF
+79 LASAYAREGSWEF
-93 RNQPDRWFEVMR
+93 LRNQPDRWFEIMR
-105 PEPGEKP
+105 PEPGQDP
-112 LIRDLKTPQI
+112 LRNDLNTPVA

-134 LDKDKKRVTGY
+134 LDKYKRRVTGY
-145 PAIGDDAL
+145 PAIGNDAL
-153 ALPIVVAGETVGW
+153 LRPVEVAGEIVGW

-176 EAGGERFQQYQLRT
+176 EAGGERFEQYQLRT
-190 SLVMGVFSLLMAM
+190 SLVMGVFSLLLAM

-222 ATHRLASGDYSSRV
+222 ATHRLASGDYTSRV

-299 ASMKSLQGEVG
+299 GSMKSLQGEVG

-317 DLYELSLADIGALT
+317 DLYELSMADVGALT

-337 VLDQL
+337 VLNDL
-342 LENTVA
+342 LVHTVG
-348 MYQERFNARQLQVE
+348 MFQERLNARQLRVE
-362 LDLPSQPVELLAD
+362 LELPSTPLELLAD
-375 ENRLQQLFSNLLEN
+375 ASRLQQLFSNLLEN
-389 TVRYT
+389 AVRYT
-394 DLNGTLRITVG
+394 DANGVIRIGAVLT
-405 VERDLVRID
+405 RDEVRID
-414 FLDSGPGVS
+414 FMDSGPGVS
-423 ANQLPKLFERFY
+423 AQQLPRLFERFY
-435 RGEASRNRESGGAG
+435 RGESSRNRASGGAG
-449 LGLAICRS
+449 LGLAICHS
-457 IALAHDGSLDAAH
+457 IALAHGGSLSADH
-470 SPLGGLQLTLRLPR
+470 SPLGGLWLTLRLPR